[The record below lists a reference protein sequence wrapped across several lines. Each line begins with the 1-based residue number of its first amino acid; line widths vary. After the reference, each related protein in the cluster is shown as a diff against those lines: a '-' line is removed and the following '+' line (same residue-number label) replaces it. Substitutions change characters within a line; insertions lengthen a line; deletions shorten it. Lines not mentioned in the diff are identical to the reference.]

1 MKKIL
6 VAEDNPASREFL
18 LELLSA
24 QGYHVTAAEDGESAL
39 KQAKEEPPDL
49 LLLDIQMP
57 GMDGYEVLRRVR
69 AEAQTAKLR
78 IVACTAY
85 AMSGDEEKAI
95 AAGFDGYITKPI
107 RAAALRTQ
115 IEKIFATGN

>member
-6 VAEDNPASREFL
+6 IAEDNPASREFL
-18 LELLSA
+18 LELLGA
-24 QGYHVTAAEDGESAL
+24 QGYQVTAVEDGEAAL
-39 KQAKEEPPDL
+39 RKAKEEPVDL
-49 LLLDIQMP
+49 ILLDIQMP
-57 GMDGYEVLRRVR
+57 GMDGYEVLRRLR
-69 AEAQTAKLR
+69 ADPRSATQR

-85 AMSGDEEKAI
+85 AMSGDEEKAL

-115 IEKIFATGN
+115 IEKIFSS

>member
-6 VAEDNPASREFL
+6 IAEDNPASREFL
-18 LELLSA
+18 VELLDA
-24 QGYHVTAAEDGESAL
+24 QGYQVIVAEDGESAL
-39 KQAKEEPPDL
+39 RKVKAEPPDL
-49 LLLDIQMP
+49 VLLDIQMP
-57 GMDGYEVLRRVR
+57 GMDGYEVVRRLR
-69 AEAQTAKLR
+69 ADPSTSALR

-115 IEKIFATGN
+115 IEKLFS

>member
-6 VAEDNPASREFL
+6 IAEDNPASREFL
-18 LELLSA
+18 LELLGA
-24 QGYHVTAAEDGESAL
+24 QGYHVTATEDGESAL
-39 KQAKEEPPDL
+39 KKAKEEPPDL

-57 GMDGYEVLRRVR
+57 GMDGYEVLRRLR
-69 AEAQTAKLR
+69 ADRDTASLR

-115 IEKIFATGN
+115 IEKLFR

>member
-6 VAEDNPASREFL
+6 IAEDNPASREFL
-18 LELLSA
+18 IELLGS
-24 QGYHVTAAEDGESAL
+24 QGYELLVTEDGESAIR
-39 KQAKEEPPDL
+39 KAREEPPDL
-49 LLLDIQMP
+49 VLLDIQMP
-57 GMDGYEVLRRVR
+57 RMDGFEVLKRLR
-69 AEAQTAKLR
+69 ADPRTASLP

-85 AMSGDEEKAI
+85 AMHGDEEKAM

-115 IEKIFATGN
+115 IEKILKP

>member
-6 VAEDNPASREFL
+6 IAEDNPASREFL
-18 LELLSA
+18 VELLGA
-24 QGYHVTAAEDGESAL
+24 QGYQVAVAEDGESAL
-39 KQAKEEPPDL
+39 QKAKEEPPDL

-57 GMDGYEVLRRVR
+57 GMDGYEVVRRLR
-69 AEAQTAKLR
+69 ADPGTAALR

-115 IEKIFATGN
+115 IEKLFR

>member
-6 VAEDNPASREFL
+6 IAEDNPASREFL
-18 LELLSA
+18 LELLGA
-24 QGYHVTAAEDGESAL
+24 QGYDVKTAEDGESAL
-39 KQAKEEPPDL
+39 KKAKQDPPDL

-57 GMDGYEVLRRVR
+57 GMDGYEVLRRLR
-69 AEAQTAKLR
+69 ADPQTAALR

-85 AMSGDEEKAI
+85 AMSGDEERAL
-95 AAGFDGYITKPI
+95 AAGFNGYITKPI

-115 IEKIFATGN
+115 IERLFSA